1 MSLNITGILIDYL
14 PDSKV
19 NYDSK
24 DFEVSLIN
32 QLSPKN
38 LSITFINNST
48 LILLDKIFFENV
60 NEEKELTSLE
70 KDISEIFPKSNVWIF
85 VLNDTI
91 DFFGFSRI
99 ENGIKIRS
107 KFVGQGRPFLDYGDL
122 HVVEQKIYEE
132 YSEILFSDEYIK
144 SIFDEKFEKLDEIE
158 VKKQFLVFRDKILNK
173 KNIQN
178 NLAYL
183 SGNMESYYI
192 ENLFEKII
200 ETKLPDLLEIKFVT
214 FKKSKFNFNNES
226 LKNYIL
232 TAKSQIL

>member
-1 MSLNITGILIDYL
+1 MSINITGILIDHL
-14 PDSKV
+14 PSSNV

-24 DFEVSLIN
+24 DFELSLIN

-38 LSITFINNST
+38 LSISFINDST
-48 LILLDKIFFENV
+48 LILLDKIFFKNV
-60 NEEKELTSLE
+60 NEDEELTSLE
-70 KDISEIFPKSNVWIF
+70 KDISEIFPKSNIWIF

-122 HVVEQKIYEE
+122 HVVEQKFYDE

-144 SIFDEKFEKLDEIE
+144 SIFDEKFEKLDPIE
-158 VKKQFLVFRDKILNK
+158 VKKEFLDFRDKLLNK

-178 NLAYL
+178 DFAYL
-183 SGNMESYYI
+183 SGNMESFYI
-192 ENLFEKII
+192 ENLLEKILKI
-200 ETKLPDLLEIKFVT
+200 NLVDLLEIKFIT
-214 FKKSKFNFNNES
+214 FQKVKFNFDKES
-226 LKNYIL
+226 LRDYIF